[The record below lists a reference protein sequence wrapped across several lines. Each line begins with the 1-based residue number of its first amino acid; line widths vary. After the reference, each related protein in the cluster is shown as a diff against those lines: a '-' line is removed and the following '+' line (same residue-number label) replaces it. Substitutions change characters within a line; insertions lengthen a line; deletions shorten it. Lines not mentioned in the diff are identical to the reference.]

1 MNGALPNWRGGGGWK
16 YSGTSAGNC
25 ARSNPKTPVQNFVSE
40 TEQNRT
46 ERRSKTGFLRVEI
59 EVDGIE
65 RVKNDTWSS
74 SAGYG
79 SAGGQ
84 PERRALPKGPL
95 PRGRGM
101 EYFVPRHLKTRP
113 GPLAQSVKLRGFGAG
128 PHGRDCNWSVG
139 CLKLLECKE
148 ATHPPP
154 SS

>member
-1 MNGALPNWRGGGGWK
+1 MTVIEQQSSRELLVSV
-16 YSGTSAGNC
+16 SG
-25 ARSNPKTPVQNFVSE
+25 P
-40 TEQNRT
+40 EQNRT
-46 ERRSKTGFLRVEI
+46 ETVQNRTGRRFKTGFLRVEI

-101 EYFVPRHLKTRP
+101 EYFVPRHLKTRS
-113 GPLAQSVKLRGFGAG
+113 GPLAQSVKLRGFGG
-128 PHGRDCNWSVG
+128 W
-139 CLKLLECKE
+139 
-148 ATHPPP
+148 PPWT
-154 SS
+154 

>member
-16 YSGTSAGNC
+16 YSGTSAGKC

-46 ERRSKTGFLRVEI
+46 GRRSKTGFLRVEI

-65 RVKNDTWSS
+65 RVKMTLGHRPQDT
-74 SAGYG
+74 
-79 SAGGQ
+79 
-84 PERRALPKGPL
+84 ALPEGNRSGGRCQ
-95 PRGRGM
+95 RGLCLGVAAWSISCRDTSKRDQAHWPKALNSGG
-101 EYFVPRHLKTRP
+101 L
-113 GPLAQSVKLRGFGAG
+113 GAG